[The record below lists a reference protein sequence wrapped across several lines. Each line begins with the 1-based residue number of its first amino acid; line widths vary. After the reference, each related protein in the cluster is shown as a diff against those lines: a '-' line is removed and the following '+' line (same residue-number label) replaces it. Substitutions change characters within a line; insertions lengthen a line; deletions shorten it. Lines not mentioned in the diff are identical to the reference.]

1 MPGPDEVVT
10 FNPVLADAGVPQ
22 DAPQNPVGTLDELEE
37 LGLSPQHY
45 PSCSQ
50 PNRMTGNRG
59 CNHWYECPM
68 SYKGKSSSEG
78 GGPRRH
84 AWEIARR
91 GKPLLRV
98 EGECWDIAKRISD
111 IQDNKGA
118 VRIIAD
124 EGQTYK
130 KLTGIAVKTFVDP
143 TTDEVKKVVAKNGE
157 YHLPNVK
164 REDMVVDFVVKPFP
178 RPVDNTTIATDVVTA
193 QAIRSEQERISGEAF
208 PRALGVTGG
217 GTPLDKRNR
226 KRDKGAGEGA

>member
-1 MPGPDEVVT
+1 VPVPEERVT
-10 FNPVLADAGVPQ
+10 YNPLLEDAGIPQ
-22 DAPQNPVGTLDELEE
+22 DAPQFPVGALDELQE
-37 LGLSPQHY
+37 LGLSPAHY
-45 PSCSQ
+45 PSCSE
-50 PNRMTGNRG
+50 PNPMIRNRG
-59 CNHWYECPM
+59 CDYWFQCPM
-68 SYKGKSSSEG
+68 SYKGKPSAEG

-98 EGECWDIAKRISD
+98 EGECWDIAKRIGD

-124 EGQTYK
+124 EGESYQ

-143 TTDEVKKVVAKNGE
+143 QTDETKKVIAKNGE
-157 YHLPNVK
+157 YHLPNVR

-178 RPVDNTTIATDVVTA
+178 RPAENTAIATDVVTA
-193 QAIRSEQERISGEAF
+193 QAVRSEQERIRGEAF

-226 KRDKGAGEGA
+226 KRDKGEGSGS